1 MQTLVHIRLP
11 RADVGAVSE
20 LRREG
25 SSLENPYAYDSAARE
40 IKALAE
46 RGLVAVVDEQTSGD
60 PGMLLTTSIRFRKL
74 R

>member
-1 MQTLVHIRLP
+1 MQTLATSAYLE
-11 RADVGAVSE
+11 ANVGAISE

-60 PGMLLTTSIRFRKL
+60 PGMLLTTAIRFRKL

>member
-1 MQTLVHIRLP
+1 MQTLATSAYLE
-11 RADVGAVSE
+11 ADVGAISE

-40 IKALAE
+40 IKALAQQ
-46 RGLVAVVDEQTSGD
+46 GLVAVVDERTSGD
-60 PGMLLTTSIRFRKL
+60 PRMPLTTAIRFRKL

>member
-1 MQTLVHIRLP
+1 MQTLATSAYLE
-11 RADVGAVSE
+11 ADVGAVSE

-25 SSLENPYAYDSAARE
+25 SSLENPYVYDSAARE

-46 RGLVAVVDEQTSGD
+46 RGLVAVVDEQIAGD
-60 PGMLLTTSIRFRKL
+60 PRMPLTTAIRFKKL

>member
-1 MQTLVHIRLP
+1 MQTLATSAYLE
-11 RADVGAVSE
+11 ADVGAVSE
-20 LRREG
+20 LPREG
-25 SSLENPYAYDSAARE
+25 SSLENPYVYDSAARE

-60 PGMLLTTSIRFRKL
+60 PGMPLTTAIRFKKL

>member
-1 MQTLVHIRLP
+1 MQTLATSAYLE
-11 RADVGAVSE
+11 ANVGAISE

-60 PGMLLTTSIRFRKL
+60 AGMLLTTSIRFRKL

>member
-1 MQTLVHIRLP
+1 MDFQFSDARRRVDDKNALLRAP
-11 RADVGAVSE
+11 RWGARSFAD
-20 LRREG
+20 
-25 SSLENPYAYDSAARE
+25 AYDSAARE

>member
-1 MQTLVHIRLP
+1 MQTLATSAYLE
-11 RADVGAVSE
+11 ADVGVVSE

-25 SSLENPYAYDSAARE
+25 SSLENPYAYDAAARE

-46 RGLVAVVDEQTSGD
+46 QGLVAVVDERTSGD
-60 PGMLLTTSIRFRKL
+60 PGMRLTTAIRFKKL

>member
-1 MQTLVHIRLP
+1 MQTLATSAYLE
-11 RADVGAVSE
+11 ADVGAVSE

-25 SSLENPYAYDSAARE
+25 SSLENPYVYDSAARE

-46 RGLVAVVDEQTSGD
+46 RGLVTVVDEQTSGD
-60 PGMLLTTSIRFRKL
+60 PRMPLTTAIRFKKL

>member
-1 MQTLVHIRLP
+1 MQTLATSAYLE
-11 RADVGAVSE
+11 ADVGAISE
-20 LRREG
+20 LRRAG

-46 RGLVAVVDEQTSGD
+46 RGLVAVIDERTSGD
-60 PGMLLTTSIRFRKL
+60 PATPLTTSIRFKKL